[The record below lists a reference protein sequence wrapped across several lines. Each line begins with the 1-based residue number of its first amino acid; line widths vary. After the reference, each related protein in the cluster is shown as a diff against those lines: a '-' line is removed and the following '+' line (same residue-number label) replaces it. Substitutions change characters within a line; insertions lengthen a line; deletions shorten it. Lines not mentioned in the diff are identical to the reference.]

1 MGKTGRVAWLSVSSG
16 RALARYQRTEGC
28 RGFGGEVQKGSVLGS
43 SGEVEFAECAVAS
56 SAANEAAV
64 QEHCVCS
71 PAPFQDDS
79 RHVVEKPG
87 LNGCDLENGGQEF
100 VGEILVIRLVIGDGE
115 NGSGSEDRDTRTE
128 GDGVEQKEERQ
139 GVRAEVERLE
149 ERRRAA
155 TGSHPWFARDEANK
169 DDVTAE
175 EQEQSAFGTGPWPR
189 QSEIMGELLA
199 TGDED
204 EFADAAK
211 GSNVASP
218 RRGTA
223 AVTTEMKDRA

>member
-1 MGKTGRVAWLSVSSG
+1 MVREVKIETRARKAKATALSRKKRGR
-16 RALARYQRTEGC
+16 E
-28 RGFGGEVQKGSVLGS
+28 
-43 SGEVEFAECAVAS
+43 
-56 SAANEAAV
+56 
-64 QEHCVCS
+64 
-71 PAPFQDDS
+71 
-79 RHVVEKPG
+79 
-87 LNGCDLENGGQEF
+87 
-100 VGEILVIRLVIGDGE
+100 
-115 NGSGSEDRDTRTE
+115 
-128 GDGVEQKEERQ
+128 
-139 GVRAEVERLE
+139 
-149 ERRRAA
+149 
-155 TGSHPWFARDEANK
+155 DEANK

>member
-56 SAANEAAV
+56 SAANEA
-64 QEHCVCS
+64 
-71 PAPFQDDS
+71 
-79 RHVVEKPG
+79 
-87 LNGCDLENGGQEF
+87 
-100 VGEILVIRLVIGDGE
+100 DGE
-115 NGSGSEDRDTRTE
+115 NGSGSEDRDTRTEGE

-211 GSNVASP
+211 GSNVASS

>member
-1 MGKTGRVAWLSVSSG
+1 MLHK
-16 RALARYQRTEGC
+16 
-28 RGFGGEVQKGSVLGS
+28 
-43 SGEVEFAECAVAS
+43 
-56 SAANEAAV
+56 
-64 QEHCVCS
+64 
-71 PAPFQDDS
+71 
-79 RHVVEKPG
+79 
-87 LNGCDLENGGQEF
+87 EF

-115 NGSGSEDRDTRTE
+115 NGSGSEDRDTRTEGE

>member
-56 SAANEAAV
+56 SAANEA
-64 QEHCVCS
+64 
-71 PAPFQDDS
+71 
-79 RHVVEKPG
+79 
-87 LNGCDLENGGQEF
+87 
-100 VGEILVIRLVIGDGE
+100 EILVIRLVIGDGE

>member
-1 MGKTGRVAWLSVSSG
+1 MLVAEALQSSTYGLCRKT
-16 RALARYQRTEGC
+16 AR
-28 RGFGGEVQKGSVLGS
+28 
-43 SGEVEFAECAVAS
+43 
-56 SAANEAAV
+56 
-64 QEHCVCS
+64 
-71 PAPFQDDS
+71 
-79 RHVVEKPG
+79 
-87 LNGCDLENGGQEF
+87 
-100 VGEILVIRLVIGDGE
+100 DGE
-115 NGSGSEDRDTRTE
+115 NGSGSEDGDTRTEGE

-155 TGSHPWFARDEANK
+155 TGSHPWFARDEATK

-175 EQEQSAFGTGPWPR
+175 EQE

-211 GSNVASP
+211 GSDVASP

-223 AVTTEMKDRA
+223 AVTTEIKTEPEVKEEQEEDTDAFGWKVLL